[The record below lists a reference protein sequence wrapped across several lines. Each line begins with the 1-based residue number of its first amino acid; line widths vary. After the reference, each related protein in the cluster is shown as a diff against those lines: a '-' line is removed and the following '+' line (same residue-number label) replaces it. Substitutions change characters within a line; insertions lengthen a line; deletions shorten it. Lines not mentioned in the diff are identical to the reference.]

1 MTEPDRYLLDTSVVI
16 DLPDP
21 TEIEPDAE
29 YLISTITVAELN
41 VGIHTADNPVQRSE
55 RLARL
60 QWVSDAFDPLPFTVA
75 TARMYGQLVALLLAA
90 GRNYRP
96 RRMDL
101 LIAAVAATYRL
112 PLLTRN
118 PADFADLHPLL
129 VLIGLEPPPDP
140 PE

>member
-1 MTEPDRYLLDTSVVI
+1 MSEPDRYLLDTSVVI
-16 DLPDP
+16 DLPGPAD
-21 TEIEPDAE
+21 EITSDAE

-60 QWVSDAFDPLPFTVA
+60 QWVSDEFDPLPFTVA
-75 TARMYGQLVALLLAA
+75 TARVYGQLVALLLAA

-101 LIAAVAATYRL
+101 LIAAVAVTHRL

-118 PADFADLHPLL
+118 PDDFKDLHPLL
-129 VLIGLEPPPDP
+129 VLIGLGHS